1 MEKAK
6 VIRVIKTPGQS
17 RERRKKNSTESLV
30 RIVRAS
36 VLIRKGLF
44 LSCLRESCHSDV
56 HVPHSY
62 SGSGCCVMLVMMM
75 SAVLLSTHVVRMLDT
90 LDAGSPSLDS
100 VMVGAVFRTI
110 KVK

>member
-17 RERRKKNSTESLV
+17 RERQKKNSADSLA

-62 SGSGCCVMLVMMM
+62 SGNGC
-75 SAVLLSTHVVRMLDT
+75 
-90 LDAGSPSLDS
+90 
-100 VMVGAVFRTI
+100 
-110 KVK
+110 